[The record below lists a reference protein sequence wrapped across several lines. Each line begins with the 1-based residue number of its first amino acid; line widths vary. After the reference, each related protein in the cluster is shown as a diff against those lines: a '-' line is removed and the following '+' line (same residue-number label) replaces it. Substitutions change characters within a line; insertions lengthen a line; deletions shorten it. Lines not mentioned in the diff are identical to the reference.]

1 MKFLFII
8 LLFPLQLF
16 AQDITGVWTGNLYN
30 DTTKQFIHYE
40 LAVSEYNGDL
50 SGYSHTTFIID
61 SVKNIG
67 VKSVKVKKKDERFS
81 VEDDK
86 LIYNNYQEPPA
97 KGVKTFV
104 TLNFSENDTAQMLTG
119 IWHTNRT
126 KVFSQLTGT
135 IFLERRKKIKET
147 LIVAKLDQMGL
158 TRKLSFASG
167 LENDPQD
174 QKLISSTNAL
184 ASKSN
189 VNAKTSGSTS
199 DQSETAEKIIEE
211 KSTTASSKKSNKE
224 ATRNRTNANNLPKE
238 STAQNVET
246 TRADKSEVSIKKSK
260 VSAEKESAVNEE
272 VLNKENSLIS
282 NNGQKIV
289 QKEVIKIV
297 AAAEIK
303 SRQIETIQ
311 TVEITHDSLVLTLYD
326 NGTVDGDT
334 VSVLINGKVVWPRV
348 GLLATATN
356 KTIHLD
362 QSDGDSLIVVMY
374 AENLGSIPPNTG
386 LLVVRD
392 GDKNYEIRFSGDLQK
407 NSAIILKRKKKP

>member
-135 IFLERRKKIKET
+135 VFLERRKKIKET

-158 TRKLSFASG
+158 TPKLSFASG

-184 ASKSN
+184 SSKSN
-189 VNAKTSGSTS
+189 VRLNLSGSTS

-211 KSTTASSKKSNKE
+211 KKTTASSKKSYKE

-272 VLNKENSLIS
+272 VLNRENALIS

-362 QSDGDSLIVVMY
+362 QSDGDSLVVVMY
-374 AENLGSIPPNTG
+374 AENLGSIAPNTG

>member
-1 MKFLFII
+1 MKFLLIVF
-8 LLFPLQLF
+8 LFPLQLF
-16 AQDITGVWTGNLYN
+16 AQDITGVWTGSLYN

-40 LAVSEYNGDL
+40 LAVSEYNAQL

-67 VKSVKVKKKDERFS
+67 VKSVKIKKKDDQFS

-86 LIYNNYQEPPA
+86 LIYNNYPEPPA

-104 TLNFSENDTAQMLTG
+104 TLNFSENDTAQILTG

-135 IFLERRKKIKET
+135 ISLERKKKIRET

-158 TRKLSFASG
+158 TPKLSFASSLQNG
-167 LENDPQD
+167 ENN
-174 QKLISSTNAL
+174 QKLMVSTNAVSSKAGVGPNVSGTNLGATETNAVNLEEKNNKSNSAISNEESFANKTTENSSTNKL
-184 ASKSN
+184 I
-189 VNAKTSGSTS
+189 G
-199 DQSETAEKIIEE
+199 
-211 KSTTASSKKSNKE
+211 
-224 ATRNRTNANNLPKE
+224 RN
-238 STAQNVET
+238 
-246 TRADKSEVSIKKSK
+246 
-260 VSAEKESAVNEE
+260 AEKESRKKSANPVKKADASRENESSGNQKALSQETAVFIKGPQQN
-272 VLNKENSLIS
+272 I
-282 NNGQKIV
+282 
-289 QKEVIKIV
+289 QKEVIKMP

-303 SRQIETIQ
+303 TRQIETIQ
-311 TVEITHDSLVLTLYD
+311 TVEIAQDSLVLTLYD

-362 QSDGDSLIVVMY
+362 HSDGDSLIVVMY
-374 AENLGSIPPNTG
+374 AENLGSIAPNTG